1 MKLSFIGSTL
11 SYLKGR
17 FDRAH
22 EYFVLWCI
30 PMTVAKPCQRLLIVV
45 FAGMVSLMQ
54 LKKKHG
60 PSCASLC
67 TVHSSDCDPNQDSP
81 QCSARYC
88 LTRNHT
94 ESVRVLEGKHA

>member
-17 FDRAH
+17 VDRAH

-30 PMTVAKPCQRLLIVV
+30 PMTVAKPCQRLLLIMV

-54 LKKKHG
+54 LKKNMD
-60 PSCASLC
+60 PVAPLC
-67 TVHSSDCDPNQDSP
+67 V
-81 QCSARYC
+81 QCIAQ
-88 LTRNHT
+88 TAIQIKI
-94 ESVRVLEGKHA
+94 VLNVLPGIA